1 MTKLLTFFAIVFMI
15 SAFYLPSYGQLNAE
29 GLKVGI
35 QFNGLLP
42 FDDFYNQ
49 KGFSDS
55 YQFSFL
61 GRGFLRFDLT
71 KSIQAELGGG
81 YGQYQ
86 GKDFVDIYKDVQG
99 KNYSPAKYTTDIIPI
114 DFRVLFSFAESEK
127 WSPYIFIGG
136 GGLHYNVKYYA
147 SPNAYDFQNPQQPV
161 KKEGWTAIVPAG
173 LGTRIKLGEAV
184 LLELQ
189 ASFTY
194 TFTEN
199 LNYYK
204 TVDTPNDAYAGLGI
218 GLTFQGDRGTS
229 DDDMDGLMK
238 KEEKLLGT
246 DPKNPD
252 TDGDALKDGEEV
264 NKYKTNPLKA
274 DTDVDG
280 LTDGDEV
287 VKYKTDPLKAD
298 TDGDGLND
306 KDELMQYKTDPLK
319 ADTDGDGLND
329 ADEINKYKTDPLKA
343 DTDGDGLNDGQEINK
358 YKTDP
363 LKADTDLD
371 GLKDGEEVNSFKT
384 DPIKK
389 DTDGGTVDDG
399 VEVKRGT
406 NPLDPTDDIVKIGVP
421 IVLEGITF
429 ATNKS
434 EVLPESE
441 KVLMGALK
449 TLQTYPDILVE
460 ISGHTDNVGSNSSNQ
475 KLSQRR
481 ADAVKA
487 WLVAKGIAPDRIS
500 AVGYGEESPRVA
512 NDTSENKR
520 LNRRIEFKRTK

>member
-1 MTKLLTFFAIVFMI
+1 MKKFFTITSIVFMI

-29 GLKVGI
+29 GLKFGV

-42 FDDFYNQ
+42 FDDFYNS

-55 YQFSFL
+55 YLFSFL
-61 GRGFLRFDLT
+61 GRGFIRFDLT
-71 KSIQAELGGG
+71 KTIQAELGGG

-86 GKDFVDIYKDVQG
+86 GKDNADLYNV
-99 KNYSPAKYTTDIIPI
+99 PAAKYLTEIIPI
-114 DFRVLFSFAESEK
+114 DFRVLFAFAESEN
-127 WSPYIFIGG
+127 WSPYFFFGG
-136 GGLHYNVKYYA
+136 GALHYNVKYYD
-147 SPNAYDFQNPQQPV
+147 SPNAYDFQNPQETV
-161 KKEGWTAIVPAG
+161 KEDGWAAIVPVG
-173 LGTRIKLGEAV
+173 LGTRIKLAETV
-184 LLELQ
+184 LFEIQ
-189 ASFTY
+189 ANFTY
-194 TFTEN
+194 AFTED
-199 LNYYK
+199 LNHYK
-204 TVDTPNDAYAGLGI
+204 IAGTPDDAYAGLGL

-252 TDGDALKDGEEV
+252 TDADGLKDGEEV

-274 DTDVDG
+274 DTDGDA

-287 VKYKTDPLKAD
+287 QKYKTDPIKSD

-319 ADTDGDGLND
+319 ADTDGDALND
-329 ADEINKYKTDPLKA
+329 ADEINKYKTDPLKT
-343 DTDGDGLNDGQEINK
+343 DTEGDLLNDGQEVNQ

-363 LKADTDLD
+363 LKADTDGD
-371 GLKDGEEVNSFKT
+371 GLKDGEEVSSFKT
-384 DPIKK
+384 DPLKK

-399 VEVKRGT
+399 VELKRGT
-406 NPLDPTDDIVKIGVP
+406 NPLDPADDVVKIGVP
-421 IVLEGITF
+421 MVLEGITF

-434 EVLPESE
+434 DVLPESE

-487 WLVAKGIAPDRIS
+487 WLVSKGIAPDRIS

-520 LNRRIEFKRTK
+520 LNRRIEFKRVK

>member
-1 MTKLLTFFAIVFMI
+1 MKKFFTITAIVFMI

-29 GLKVGI
+29 GLKFGL

-42 FDDFYNQ
+42 FDDYYNT

-61 GRGFLRFDLT
+61 ARGFLRFDLT
-71 KSIQAELGGG
+71 KGIQAEFGGG

-86 GKDFVDIYKDVQG
+86 GKDFADKYNV
-99 KNYSPAKYTTDIIPI
+99 PAAKYVTDIIPI
-114 DFRVLFSFAESEK
+114 DFRLLLGFAESER
-127 WSPYIFIGG
+127 WSPYIFAGVGG
-136 GGLHYNVKYYA
+136 MHYNVKYKD
-147 SPNAYDFQNPQQPV
+147 SPNAYDFQNPQQEV
-161 KKEGWTAIVPAG
+161 KQEGWTAIIPAG
-173 LGTRIKLGEAV
+173 LGTRIKLGESV

-189 ASFTY
+189 ATFTY
-194 TFTEN
+194 SFTEN
-199 LNYYK
+199 LNYYR
-204 TVDTPNDAYAGLGI
+204 VDGTPDDAYASLGL
-218 GLTFQGDRGTS
+218 GLTFQGNRGNL
-229 DDDMDGLMK
+229 DDDMDGLLN

-252 TDGDALKDGEEV
+252 TDGDGLKDGEEV
-264 NKYKTNPLKA
+264 HTYKTDPLKA
-274 DTDVDG
+274 DTDGDG
-280 LTDGDEV
+280 LKDGDEV
-287 VKYKTDPLKAD
+287 MKYKTDPLKAD
-298 TDGDGLND
+298 TDGDGLKD
-306 KDELMQYKTDPLK
+306 GDELMQYKTDPLK
-319 ADTDGDGLND
+319 TDTDGDGLND

-343 DTDGDGLNDGQEINK
+343 DTDGDGLNDGQEVNK

-363 LKADTDLD
+363 LKADTDGD
-371 GLKDGEEVNSFKT
+371 GLKDGEEVNTYKT
-384 DPIKK
+384 DPLKV
-389 DTDGGTVDDG
+389 DTDGGSIGDG

-406 NPLDPTDDIVKIGVP
+406 DPLDPTDDVVKIGVP

-429 ATNKS
+429 ATNKFD
-434 EVLPESE
+434 VLPESE

-449 TLQTYPDILVE
+449 TLQTHNDILVE

-512 NDTSENKR
+512 NDTESNR
-520 LNRRIEFKRTK
+520 RMNRRIEFKRTK

>member
-1 MTKLLTFFAIVFMI
+1 MKKFFTITAIVFII

-29 GLKVGI
+29 GLKFGI

-61 GRGFLRFDLT
+61 SRGFLRFDLT
-71 KSIQAELGGG
+71 KSIQAEVGGG

-86 GKDFVDIYKDVQG
+86 GKDFADLYKV
-99 KNYSPAKYTTDIIPI
+99 PAAKYTTDIIPI
-114 DFRVLFSFAESEK
+114 DFRVLFGFAESEK
-127 WSPYIFIGG
+127 WSPYVFIGG
-136 GGLHYNVKYYA
+136 GGLHYNVKYYK
-147 SPNAYDFQNPQQPV
+147 SPNAYDFQNPKEIV
-161 KKEGWTAIVPAG
+161 KEEGWTAIIPAG
-173 LGTRIKLGEAV
+173 LGTRIKLGESV

-189 ASFTY
+189 ATFTY
-194 TFTEN
+194 TFTED
-199 LNYYK
+199 LNHYK
-204 TVDTPNDAYAGLGI
+204 IGGSPDDAYAGIGL
-218 GLTFQGDRGTS
+218 GLTFQGNRGNY
-229 DDDMDGLMK
+229 DDDMDGLTN

-252 TDGDALKDGEEV
+252 TDGDGLKDGEEV
-264 NKYKTNPLKA
+264 KNYKTDPLKT
-274 DTDVDG
+274 DTDGDG
-280 LTDGDEV
+280 LNDGDEV
-287 VKYKTDPLKAD
+287 MKYNTDPLKTDTDGDGLNDGDEVMKYKTDPLKAD
-298 TDGDGLND
+298 TDADTLND

-319 ADTDGDGLND
+319 ADTDGDGLKD
-329 ADEINKYKTDPLKA
+329 GEEVTKYKTDPLKT
-343 DTDGDGLNDGQEINK
+343 DTDG
-358 YKTDP
+358 
-363 LKADTDLD
+363 D
-371 GLKDGEEVNSFKT
+371 GLKDGEEVNTYKT
-384 DPIKK
+384 DPLKV
-389 DTDGGTVDDG
+389 DTDGGSVGDG

-406 NPLDPTDDIVKIGVP
+406 NPLDPADDVVKIGVP

-429 ATNKS
+429 ATNKFD
-434 EVLPESE
+434 VLPESE
-441 KVLMGALK
+441 KVLMSALK
-449 TLQTYPDILVE
+449 TLQTYSDILVE

-520 LNRRIEFKRTK
+520 LNRRIEFKRIK